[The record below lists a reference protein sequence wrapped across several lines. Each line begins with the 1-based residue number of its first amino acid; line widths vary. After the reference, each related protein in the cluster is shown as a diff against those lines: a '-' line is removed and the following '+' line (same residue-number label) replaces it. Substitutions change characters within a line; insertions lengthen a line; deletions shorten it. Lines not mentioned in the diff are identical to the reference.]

1 MGSNPGYLLN
11 FFLLLGKEERR
22 SSATPGSQADFLQ
35 AIGPQG
41 GRKTRSG
48 SIKVPGGSL
57 LERRGSTRGS
67 TRRKKNKDH

>member
-57 LERRGSTRGS
+57 LERRGSTRGF
-67 TRRKKNKDH
+67 TLPC